1 MASIRHSSVTSTAD
15 TPDVR
20 STKGPSPSGLRSSV
34 EAVAKVLVV
43 EDDPGI
49 GAALV
54 RGLEREGYE
63 TRWVTTSAEASRERP
78 ADVVILDLGL
88 PDGDG
93 LDLCRRLHD
102 DTGAAI
108 VVVTAR
114 GEEPDRVA
122 ALDAGADD
130 YVVKPFGFAELF
142 ARVRAVLRRTQTQ
155 EPVVSVG
162 VLTIDTRAHR
172 VSADGSEIALTPR
185 EFDILVCLA
194 SDPGRVFTRREMFAR
209 VWGGHWY
216 GPPNVLD
223 NECRRHPGKLGR

>member
-1 MASIRHSSVTSTAD
+1 MSGVTD
-15 TPDVR
+15 
-20 STKGPSPSGLRSSV
+20 
-34 EAVAKVLVV
+34 VLVV

-63 TRWVTTSAEASRERP
+63 TRWVTTSAEATREKR

-88 PDGDG
+88 PDGGG
-93 LDLCRRLHD
+93 LELCRRLHD

-114 GEEPDRVA
+114 GDEPDRVA

-142 ARVRAVLRRTQTQ
+142 ARVRAVLRRTQPQ
-155 EPVVSVG
+155 EAVHTLGP
-162 VLTIDTRAHR
+162 LCIDVRAHR
-172 VSADGSEIALTPR
+172 VTVDGTDVALTPR
-185 EFDILVCLA
+185 EFDILACLA

-216 GPPNVLD
+216 GPTKVLD
-223 NECRRHPGKLGR
+223 VHIAAVRRKLGRPELIETIYGRGFRLAVDA

>member
-1 MASIRHSSVTSTAD
+1 MTD
-15 TPDVR
+15 
-20 STKGPSPSGLRSSV
+20 
-34 EAVAKVLVV
+34 VLVV

-54 RGLEREGYE
+54 RGLEREGYA
-63 TRWVTTSAEASRERP
+63 TRWVTTAAQASRAKP

-93 LDLCRRLHD
+93 LDRCRRLHD

-142 ARVRAVLRRTQTQ
+142 ARVRAVLRRTQPNETVITAG
-155 EPVVSVG
+155 PITVDV
-162 VLTIDTRAHR
+162 RAHR
-172 VSADGSEIALTPR
+172 VIVEGADVSLTPR
-185 EFDILVCLA
+185 EFDILACLA

-216 GPPNVLD
+216 GPTKVLD
-223 NECRRHPGKLGR
+223 VHVAALRRKLGRPELIETVYGRGFRLAAA

>member
-1 MASIRHSSVTSTAD
+1 VSGVTD
-15 TPDVR
+15 
-20 STKGPSPSGLRSSV
+20 
-34 EAVAKVLVV
+34 VLVV

-54 RGLEREGYE
+54 RGLEREGYD
-63 TRWVTTSAEASRERP
+63 TRWVTTAAQATREKR

-114 GEEPDRVA
+114 GDEPDRVA

-130 YVVKPFGFAELF
+130 YVVKPFGFSELF
-142 ARVRAVLRRTQTQ
+142 ARVRAVLRRTQPNETVQ
-155 EPVVSVG
+155 NVG
-162 VLTIDTRAHR
+162 PLCIDVRAHR
-172 VSADGSEIALTPR
+172 VTVDGQDVALTPR
-185 EFDILVCLA
+185 EFDILACLA

-216 GPPNVLD
+216 GPTKVLD
-223 NECRRHPGKLGR
+223 VHIAAVRRKLGHPELIETIYGRGFRLAVEP

>member
-1 MASIRHSSVTSTAD
+1 VSRPLD
-15 TPDVR
+15 
-20 STKGPSPSGLRSSV
+20 
-34 EAVAKVLVV
+34 VLVV
-43 EDDPGI
+43 EDDVGI

-54 RGLEREGYE
+54 RGLEQEGYD
-63 TRWVTTSAEASRERP
+63 TRWVRTSDEAARAEP

-114 GEEPDRVA
+114 GDEPDRVA

-142 ARVRAVLRRTQTQ
+142 ARVRAVLRRTQPQ
-155 EPVVSVG
+155 DPVVIVG
-162 VLTIDTRAHR
+162 PVSIDTRSQR
-172 VSADGSEIALTPR
+172 VVADGAEVALTPR
-185 EFDILVCLA
+185 EFGILACLA
-194 SDPGRVFTRREMFAR
+194 SDPGRVFSRREMFAR
-209 VWGGHWY
+209 VWGGDWY
-216 GPPNVLD
+216 GPTKVLD
-223 NECRRHPGKLGR
+223 VHVASLRRKLGHPELIEAVYGRGFRLATDG

>member
-1 MASIRHSSVTSTAD
+1 MTGVTD
-15 TPDVR
+15 
-20 STKGPSPSGLRSSV
+20 
-34 EAVAKVLVV
+34 VLVV

-54 RGLEREGYE
+54 RGLEREGYA
-63 TRWVTTSAEASRERP
+63 TRWVTTSAEAARAKP

-114 GEEPDRVA
+114 GDEPDRVA

-142 ARVRAVLRRTQTQ
+142 ARVRAVLRRTQPLEAIITTG
-155 EPVVSVG
+155 PITVD
-162 VLTIDTRAHR
+162 IRAHR
-172 VSADGSEIALTPR
+172 VTVEGSDVSLTPR
-185 EFDILVCLA
+185 EFDILACLA

-216 GPPNVLD
+216 GPTKVLD
-223 NECRRHPGKLGR
+223 VHIAALRRKLGRPELIETVYGRGFRLAAA

>member
-1 MASIRHSSVTSTAD
+1 MTD
-15 TPDVR
+15 
-20 STKGPSPSGLRSSV
+20 
-34 EAVAKVLVV
+34 VLVV

-54 RGLEREGYE
+54 RGLEREGYA
-63 TRWVTTSAEASRERP
+63 TRWVTTASQASRAKP

-142 ARVRAVLRRTQTQ
+142 ARVRAVLRRTQPHETLITAG
-155 EPVVSVG
+155 PITVDV
-162 VLTIDTRAHR
+162 RAHR
-172 VSADGSEIALTPR
+172 VTVDGADVSLTPR
-185 EFDILVCLA
+185 EFDILACLA

-216 GPPNVLD
+216 GPTKVLD
-223 NECRRHPGKLGR
+223 VHVAALRRKLGRPELIETVYGRGFRLAAA

>member
-1 MASIRHSSVTSTAD
+1 VT
-15 TPDVR
+15 
-20 STKGPSPSGLRSSV
+20 
-34 EAVAKVLVV
+34 AVTDVLVV

-54 RGLEREGYE
+54 RGLEREGYA
-63 TRWVTTSAEASRERP
+63 TRWVTTSGDASRAKP

-114 GEEPDRVA
+114 GDEPDRVA

-142 ARVRAVLRRTQTQ
+142 ARVRAVLRRTQPH
-155 EPVVSVG
+155 ESVITAG
-162 VLTIDTRAHR
+162 PITIDVRAHR
-172 VSADGSEIALTPR
+172 VAVDGEDVSLTPR
-185 EFDILVCLA
+185 EFDILACLA

-216 GPPNVLD
+216 GPTKVLD
-223 NECRRHPGKLGR
+223 VHIAALRRKLGRPELIETVYGRGFRLAAA

>member
-1 MASIRHSSVTSTAD
+1 VT
-15 TPDVR
+15 
-20 STKGPSPSGLRSSV
+20 
-34 EAVAKVLVV
+34 AVTDVLVV

-54 RGLEREGYE
+54 RGLEREGYA
-63 TRWVTTSAEASRERP
+63 TRWVTTSAEASRSHP

-114 GEEPDRVA
+114 GDEPDRVA

-142 ARVRAVLRRTQTQ
+142 ARVRAVLRRTQPQ
-155 EPVVSVG
+155 EGIVVIG
-162 VLTIDTRAHR
+162 PLTVDVRAHR
-172 VSADGSEIALTPR
+172 VAVDGEPVSLTPR
-185 EFDILVCLA
+185 EFDILACLA

-216 GPPNVLD
+216 GPTKVLD
-223 NECRRHPGKLGR
+223 VHVAALRRKLGRPDLIETVYGRGFRLAVP

>member
-1 MASIRHSSVTSTAD
+1 MTD
-15 TPDVR
+15 
-20 STKGPSPSGLRSSV
+20 
-34 EAVAKVLVV
+34 VLVV

-54 RGLEREGYE
+54 RGLEREGYGA
-63 TRWVTTSAEASRERP
+63 RWVNSCAEASRAKP

-93 LDLCRRLHD
+93 VDLCRRLHD

-108 VVVTAR
+108 IVVTAR
-114 GEEPDRVA
+114 GDEPDRVA

-142 ARVRAVLRRTQTQ
+142 ARIRAVLRRTQPSDGILAVG
-155 EPVVSVG
+155 PV
-162 VLTIDTRAHR
+162 TIDTRAHR
-172 VSADGSEIALTPR
+172 VTVNGESVTLTPR
-185 EFDILVCLA
+185 EFDILTCLA

-209 VWGGHWY
+209 VWGGNWY
-216 GPPNVLD
+216 GPTKVLD
-223 NECRRHPGKLGR
+223 VHIAAVRRKLGVPELIETVYGRGFRVAADA

>member
-1 MASIRHSSVTSTAD
+1 VSRVTD
-15 TPDVR
+15 
-20 STKGPSPSGLRSSV
+20 
-34 EAVAKVLVV
+34 VLVV

-54 RGLEREGYE
+54 RGLEREGYA
-63 TRWVTTSAEASRERP
+63 TRWVTTSAEASRARP

-142 ARVRAVLRRTQTQ
+142 ARIRAVLRRTQPQ
-155 EPVVSVG
+155 ET
-162 VLTIDTRAHR
+162 VLTVGQVTIDMRAHR
-172 VSADGSEIALTPR
+172 VAVDATEVALTPR
-185 EFDILVCLA
+185 EFDILACLA

-216 GPPNVLD
+216 GPTKVLD
-223 NECRRHPGKLGR
+223 VHIAALRRKLGHPELIETVYGRGFRLATA